1 MNLSILLI
9 FLKNQFLH
17 KEKLLNC
24 WDDDDEAD
32 VGDDDDHGGD
42 TDEVCVVSSVESDI
56 NTGAP
61 DSLGGLLTVWQGS
74 SRAAHVMT

>member
-24 WDDDDEAD
+24 WDDDD
-32 VGDDDDHGGD
+32 DDDEAD